1 MVNARNSHGNVHDIF
16 LSPEGSRKLAGG
28 NTAGNRLVALRPG
41 GSPESSAGYSISPIN
56 PICPIIPSGHHVCK
70 PLIKVDPSLSRTHHK
85 PLSGQKIRGSNQNQT
100 VTDQKNYYQS
110 LRLTAARKDTLRK
123 LTQLHANLRNTPTP
137 PYFSSGARNPKNR
150 NTYSSRFFGSRRF
163 KPIQG
168 NSSLFKRFYLHH
180 FFIFMRYCAF
190 CHSLPACP
198 IPSFFLRLALRKGPL
213 IIREIPEPLV

>member
-1 MVNARNSHGNVHDIF
+1 MVTARNTHGNVHDIS
-16 LSPEGSRKLAGG
+16 LSPEGWRKLAGG

-56 PICPIIPSGHHVCK
+56 PICPIIPSGHHVCN
-70 PLIKVDPSLSRTHHK
+70 PLIKVDPSLSRPHHK

-137 PYFSSGARNPKNR
+137 PIFHLARPTPK
-150 NTYSSRFFGSRRF
+150 SQILIHPHF
-163 KPIQG
+163 
-168 NSSLFKRFYLHH
+168 LFQ
-180 FFIFMRYCAF
+180 
-190 CHSLPACP
+190 
-198 IPSFFLRLALRKGPL
+198 
-213 IIREIPEPLV
+213 